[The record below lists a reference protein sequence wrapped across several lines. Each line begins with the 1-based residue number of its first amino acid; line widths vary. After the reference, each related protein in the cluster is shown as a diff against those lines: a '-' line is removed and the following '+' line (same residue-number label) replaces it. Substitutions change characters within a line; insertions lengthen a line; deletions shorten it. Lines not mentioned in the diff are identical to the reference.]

1 MTGGI
6 VQDLIGIA
14 DSLYGVRD
22 DIGAVLEPVYLVTR
36 TWSGTQPGDGTFTD
50 VETHL
55 LPSPAIAELTSSWKL
70 KEVGLQEGSGG
81 TMLSGISKQSWPTR
95 DKVDCTS
102 TQANVERF
110 YKIAGKLY
118 YVKTVKENYV
128 SWTVF
133 IAKVAHQG

>member
-1 MTGGI
+1 MGI
-6 VQDLIGIA
+6 VQDLVGIA

-36 TWSGTQPGDGTFTD
+36 TWSGAAPGDGTFTD
-50 VETHL
+50 AIQHV

-70 KEVGLQEGSGG
+70 REIGLQEGSSA

-95 DKVDCTS
+95 DMVDCTS
-102 TQANVERF
+102 TAANVEKF
-110 YKIAGKLY
+110 YQIAGKLY
-118 YVKTVKENYV
+118 YVKQVKENYI

-133 IAKVAHQG
+133 ITKVAHQG

>member
-1 MTGGI
+1 MTGI

-14 DSLYGVRD
+14 DSLYGIRD

-36 TWSGTQPGDGTFTD
+36 TWSGATPGDGEFTD
-50 VETHL
+50 DVVRV
-55 LPSPAIAELTSSWKL
+55 LPSPAVAELTSSWKL
-70 KEVGLQEGSGG
+70 KEIGLQEGSSG

-95 DKVDCTS
+95 DTVDCTS
-102 TQANVERF
+102 TQPNVEKF
-110 YKIAGKLY
+110 YQIAGKLY

-133 IAKVAHQG
+133 ITKVAHQG